1 LKSSALTQQ
10 KRSKKTMWKQTA
22 IVDRVL
28 AGTLTMIATLLLVS
42 SCQTTGQNTFQ
53 TNAAKQTKKTYMI
66 GHRGAAGLAP
76 ENTLAAFSKACE
88 IGVDAVELDVLLTA
102 DSKMVVHHDYALNP
116 DIARTPQ
123 DEWLSRPGPAIK
135 DLTLVKL
142 KTYDVGRLKP
152 NTRYSR
158 RYPDQ
163 QSVDGERIPTLE
175 EVLSLLKTKCDPATQ
190 LWVEIKTNPEK
201 PELTPA
207 PETVAD
213 AVVQFL
219 RQQNFTGRVRILS
232 FDWRA
237 LVHVQKI
244 APEIPTV
251 YLSLEGRSLN
261 NIKPGQPGA
270 SPWMAGLDIDDF
282 NGSIPQAVKAAGGR
296 YWAPYYKHITY
307 DLLNEAHELGI
318 QIFVWTPDK
327 RSAMVRLIEMGVDG
341 IITNRPDIL
350 RSIVS
355 EQ

>member
-1 LKSSALTQQ
+1 MMKRKEMIFCALFKILFTLVIFSAAFFCFAAEKNSSPVSAEQQ
-10 KRSKKTMWKQTA
+10 TGRIY
-22 IVDRVL
+22 IV
-28 AGTLTMIATLLLVS
+28 
-42 SCQTTGQNTFQ
+42 
-53 TNAAKQTKKTYMI
+53 

-102 DSKMVVHHDYALNP
+102 DSEMVVHHDYTLSP

-123 DEWLSRPGPAIK
+123 NEWLSRPGPAIK
-135 DLTLVKL
+135 DLTLAKL

-158 RYPDQ
+158 RYPEQ
-163 QSVDGERIPTLE
+163 QPVDGERIPTLG
-175 EVLSLLKTKCDPATQ
+175 EVISLLKAKCDPATQ

-201 PELTPA
+201 PDLTPT
-207 PETVAD
+207 PETVAN

-219 RQQNFTGRVRILS
+219 RQQDFTARVRILS

-270 SPWMAGLDIDDF
+270 SPWMAGFDIDDF
-282 NGSIPQAVKAAGGR
+282 SGSIPQAVKAAGGR

-307 DLLNEAHELGI
+307 DLLNEAHELGL
-318 QIFVWTPDK
+318 QVFVWTPDK
-327 RSAMVRLIEMGVDG
+327 RDAMVRLIEMGVDG
-341 IITNRPDIL
+341 IITNRPDII

>member
-1 LKSSALTQQ
+1 LK
-10 KRSKKTMWKQTA
+10 
-22 IVDRVL
+22 
-28 AGTLTMIATLLLVS
+28 
-42 SCQTTGQNTFQ
+42 
-53 TNAAKQTKKTYMI
+53 
-66 GHRGAAGLAP
+66 P
-76 ENTLAAFSKACE
+76 EIT
-88 IGVDAVELDVLLTA
+88 
-102 DSKMVVHHDYALNP
+102 
-116 DIARTPQ
+116 RTP
-123 DEWLSRPGPAIK
+123 DGEWLSRPGPLIK
-135 DLTLVKL
+135 ELTLANL

-158 RYPDQ
+158 RYPEQ
-163 QSVDGERIPTLE
+163 QPVDGEPIPTLD
-175 EVLSLLKTKCDPATQ
+175 EVISLLKAKCDPATQ

-201 PELTPA
+201 PDLTPA

-232 FDWRA
+232 FDWRS

-244 APEIPTV
+244 EPEIPTV

-261 NIKPGQPGA
+261 NIKPGHPGS

-296 YWAPYYKHITY
+296 YWAPYYKHLTY

-318 QIFVWTPDK
+318 QVFVWTPDK

-350 RSIVS
+350 RSIVR
-355 EQ
+355 ER

>member
-1 LKSSALTQQ
+1 MMKRKDIIFYAVVKILFTLVIFPAVFFGFATEKNSSPVKAEQQ
-10 KRSKKTMWKQTA
+10 
-22 IVDRVL
+22 
-28 AGTLTMIATLLLVS
+28 
-42 SCQTTGQNTFQ
+42 TGRF
-53 TNAAKQTKKTYMI
+53 YII

-76 ENTLAAFSKACE
+76 ENTLAAFSRACE

-102 DSKMVVHHDYALNP
+102 EDKIVVHHDYTLKP
-116 DIARTPQ
+116 EIARTP
-123 DEWLSRPGPAIK
+123 DGEWLNRPGPLIK
-135 DLTLVKL
+135 ELTLANL

-158 RYPDQ
+158 RYPEQ
-163 QSVDGERIPTLE
+163 QPVDGERIPTLG
-175 EVLSLLKTKCDPATQ
+175 EVISLLKAKCDPATQ

-201 PELTPA
+201 PDLTPA

-219 RQQNFTGRVRILS
+219 RQQDFTARVRILS
-232 FDWRA
+232 FDWRS

-244 APEIPTV
+244 APDIPTV
-251 YLSLEGRSLN
+251 YLSLVGRSLN

-282 NGSIPQAVKAAGGR
+282 SGSIPQAVKAAGGR

-307 DLLNEAHELGI
+307 DLLNEAHELGL
-318 QIFVWTPDK
+318 QVFVWTPDK
-327 RSAMVRLIEMGVDG
+327 RGAMVRLIEMGVDG